1 MTVSEAIAEVDAPDA
16 DTEMDTSSEV
26 NEDADTT
33 PSETAASVN
42 IDELLSA
49 EDDRSA
55 AASKSIEVLKEVEPS
70 IDVGDLLLIDNQPVD
85 KKELKANVSLFLNTL
100 ARDNA
105 QLLFNSIWKLPV
117 TKVEGSVIAQLPDS
131 TTILPR
137 EKPVPKPKPP
147 TKWEAYAAK
156 KGIQNKKRGRML
168 WDEEAKSWK
177 PRYGYKRTKDEDT
190 DWCKEVPDNAD
201 PNEDQFEKAAN
212 AKKERVAKNELQ
224 RLRNIAKNQKGGK
237 GLIMSTQFKPAE
249 KKDKQRVTQEIDI
262 AKVSTASVG
271 KFQDKLPKEQ
281 PNKNAGKKRKFETV
295 AGDMVSEKK
304 RALDIWNKINKT
316 EVLNVNKAVNKKL
329 ATDQESV
336 SSKKK
341 KSGTGKVKNRHFREG
356 KSTKMAKKQSQNM
369 KARTLGKGRKR

>member
-1 MTVSEAIAEVDAPDA
+1 MTAAEV
-16 DTEMDTSSEV
+16 DTEMDTSVVDTESEV
-26 NEDADTT
+26 DTNT
-33 PSETAASVN
+33 EVVRSVN
-42 IDELLSA
+42 IDEILSA
-49 EDDRSA
+49 ELKKSA
-55 AASKSIEVLKEVEPS
+55 AGSKSIEVLKEVEPS
-70 IDVGDLLLIDNQPVD
+70 IDVGDLLLTDNEPIDA
-85 KKELKANVSLFLNTL
+85 KELKANVSLFLNTL
-100 ARDNA
+100 ARENA

-117 TKVEGSVIAQLPDS
+117 VKVDGAVVAQLPDP

-137 EKPVPKPKPP
+137 EKPVPKAKPP

-190 DWCKEVPDNAD
+190 DWCKEVPVNAD

-249 KKDKQRVTQEIDI
+249 KKDKERVTQEIDI
-262 AKVSTASVG
+262 AKVSTASIG

-281 PNKNAGKKRKFETV
+281 PTKNAGKKRKFESV

-304 RALDIWNKINKT
+304 RALDIWHKLNKP
-316 EVLNVNKAVNKKL
+316 EALNVTKAVNKKL
-329 ATDQESV
+329 ATDQESI
-336 SSKKK
+336 SSNKKK
-341 KSGTGKVKNRHFREG
+341 KAGTGKVKNRHFKDG
-356 KSTKMAKKQSQNM
+356 KNTKMAKKQAQNM
-369 KARTLGKGRKR
+369 KGKTIGKARKR